1 MSIAS
6 WFSRTRR
13 IERQASRWVML
24 MIDDPHRYGPRV
36 KRWMERSPEHR
47 ATYSR
52 MVAGL
57 GRAGTAAR
65 MLPELQD
72 AVAPKQAP
80 AIWHPGT
87 PLALAALALLAA
99 AGMAVFLQLKA
110 AKPYPEPTDVESI
123 SYSAPG
129 QKTVE
134 LADGSHVILFGSTR
148 LVTHFSAKER
158 RIDLLAGRARFDVK
172 HDASRPFVVM
182 AQGGSVTALGTV
194 FEVEVGQQVAVHLL
208 RGRIRVVMPK
218 AAPDRSPR
226 NVILTPGQNV
236 SYAPD
241 IRADASIRHD
251 ARVASSADATDQQ
264 MDSQTFDDVPV
275 STIIAAV
282 NRQSAVQI
290 ELADPAIGQEKIFAQ
305 INFLSADSVAR
316 KLAQILDLS
325 IDRSRPGRLRL
336 IKAN

>member
-52 MVAGL
+52 IVAGL
-57 GRAGTAAR
+57 GRAGNAAR
-65 MLPELQD
+65 MLPDLQD
-72 AVAPKQAP
+72 AAAAQSAPTPWQAR
-80 AIWHPGT
+80 T
-87 PLALAALALLAA
+87 PLALAALAGLAVIGLAGYQQFKAADPHPAAIAA
-99 AGMAVFLQLKA
+99 AV
-110 AKPYPEPTDVESI
+110 I
-123 SYSAPG
+123 SHSEPG

-148 LVTHFSAKER
+148 LVTHFSSRER
-158 RIDLLAGRARFDVK
+158 RIDLLAGKARFDVT
-172 HDASRPFVVM
+172 HDASRPFVVT
-182 AQGGSVTALGTV
+182 ARGGRVTALGTV
-194 FEVEVGQQVAVHLL
+194 FEVAVGQKVAVHLL

-218 AAPDRSPR
+218 AAPDRSTR

-241 IRADASIRHD
+241 TRADASIRHD
-251 ARVASSADATDQQ
+251 APAVSSGNAIDQQ
-264 MDSQTFDDVPV
+264 GTGQTFDDVPV

-290 ELADPAIGQEKIFAQ
+290 ELADPAIGQEKIFAR

>member
-1 MSIAS
+1 MSIGS

-36 KRWMERSPEHR
+36 RRWMERSSEHR

-52 MVAGL
+52 IVAGL
-57 GRAGTAAR
+57 GRAGNAAR

-72 AVAPKQAP
+72 VAAPQSATAPWQAR
-80 AIWHPGT
+80 T
-87 PLALAALALLAA
+87 PLAFAALAGLAVIGVA
-99 AGMAVFLQLKA
+99 AFQQFKA
-110 AKPYPEPTDVESI
+110 ADPHPSAIADAVISHSEPS
-123 SYSAPG
+123 
-129 QKTVE
+129 QKTFE

-158 RIDLLAGRARFDVK
+158 RIDLLGGRARFDVT

-182 AQGGSVTALGTV
+182 ARGGSVTALGTV
-194 FEVEVGQQVAVHLL
+194 FEVEVGQQVAVQLL
-208 RGRIRVVMPK
+208 RGRVRVVMPK
-218 AAPDRSPR
+218 AAPGRSTR

-241 IRADASIRHD
+241 IRADASIHHD
-251 ARVASSADATDQQ
+251 ARVASSAEATDQQ

-282 NRQSAVQI
+282 NRQSVVQI
-290 ELADPAIGQEKIFAQ
+290 ELADPSIGQEKIFAR

-336 IKAN
+336 TRDN

>member
-36 KRWMERSPEHR
+36 KQWMERSPEHR

-52 MVAGL
+52 IVAGL
-57 GRAGTAAR
+57 GRAGKAAL

-72 AVAPKQAP
+72 VAAPRSAMALWQAR
-80 AIWHPGT
+80 T
-87 PLALAALALLAA
+87 PMALAALAGLAVIGVA
-99 AGMAVFLQLKA
+99 AFQHFQAADPRPSAITDAV
-110 AKPYPEPTDVESI
+110 I
-123 SYSAPG
+123 SHSEPG
-129 QKTVE
+129 QETVE
-134 LADGSHVILFGSTR
+134 LADGSRVILFGSTR
-148 LVTHFSAKER
+148 LITHFSERER
-158 RIDLLAGRARFDVK
+158 RIDLLGGRARFDVT
-172 HDASRPFVVM
+172 HDASRPFVVT
-182 AQGGSVTALGTV
+182 ARGGSVTALGTV

-218 AAPDRSPR
+218 VAPDRTSQD
-226 NVILTPGQNV
+226 VILTPGQNV

-241 IRADASIRHD
+241 IRADANIQHD
-251 ARVASSADATDQQ
+251 ARVASSGNAPDLRRA
-264 MDSQTFDDVPV
+264 SQTFDDVPV

-282 NRQSAVQI
+282 NRQSTVQI
-290 ELADPAIGQEKIFAQ
+290 ELADPSIGEEKIFAR
-305 INFLSADSVAR
+305 INFLSAESVAR